1 MPQTPDEML
10 TAVSAS
16 LAVRTGR
23 SLEQWLAL
31 VRSSGVDPLD
41 QTAVRNW
48 LRREHGVPQNSQWAI
63 ADAAA
68 REAGWVPPTVS
79 EYVDRQYAGAK
90 AALRPIYDALAAV
103 ICELGD
109 DVTVE
114 GRGAT
119 PRSSAAGSSRRSPPP
134 PATGWTWAC
143 ASPIRRARPGCSR
156 AAGPGRP
163 RTRCRCGMRARW
175 TPRSCGCYG
184 WPTSRTADRGTGKLL
199 ANDGLTPLLV
209 PLIWTNAF
217 LNGYSCGGKA
227 SRNVCL
233 ILGWRSWPHHLVPS
247 ILILP
252 RWF

>member
-1 MPQTPDEML
+1 MDAGAEARLAGMPQTPDEML

-31 VRSSGVDPLD
+31 VRSSGGDP
-41 QTAVRNW
+41 R
-48 LRREHGVPQNSQWAI
+48 
-63 ADAAA
+63 
-68 REAGWVPPTVS
+68 
-79 EYVDRQYAGAK
+79 
-90 AALRPIYDALAAV
+90 
-103 ICELGD
+103 
-109 DVTVE
+109 
-114 GRGAT
+114 
-119 PRSSAAGSSRRSPPP
+119 
-134 PATGWTWAC
+134 AC

-163 RTRCRCGMRARW
+163 RTRCRCEMRARW
-175 TPRSCGCYG
+175 TPRSSGCYG

>member
-1 MPQTPDEML
+1 MGMGGMDTGAEARLAGMPQTPDEML

-114 GRGAT
+114 GRGSYTLFVRGRQFAAIAAAT
-119 PRSSAAGSSRRSPPP
+119 RDRVDLGLRFTDPPGSARLQ
-134 PATGWTWAC
+134 
-143 ASPIRRARPGCSR
+143 PGG
-156 AAGPGRP
+156 GPGQATHKVSLRDAGEVDAEVV
-163 RTRCRCGMRARW
+163 R
-175 TPRSCGCYG
+175 
-184 WPTSRTADRGTGKLL
+184 LL
-199 ANDGLTPLLV
+199 RVAYEQ
-209 PLIWTNAF
+209 
-217 LNGYSCGGKA
+217 NG
-227 SRNVCL
+227 
-233 ILGWRSWPHHLVPS
+233 
-247 ILILP
+247 
-252 RWF
+252 